1 MSVPAPEPKKPTL
14 KLKKPILAPRRKKDI
29 SKDYKPKNITCAFD
43 GNYIEHRSKCV
54 EIVSI
59 KQYFKNI
66 RLYLPDMINDF
77 KKSK

>member
-14 KLKKPILAPRRKKDI
+14 KPKKPIFAPKPKKHI
-29 SKDYKPKNITCAFD
+29 TKDYKSKNITCTFD

-54 EIVSI
+54 EIVPI